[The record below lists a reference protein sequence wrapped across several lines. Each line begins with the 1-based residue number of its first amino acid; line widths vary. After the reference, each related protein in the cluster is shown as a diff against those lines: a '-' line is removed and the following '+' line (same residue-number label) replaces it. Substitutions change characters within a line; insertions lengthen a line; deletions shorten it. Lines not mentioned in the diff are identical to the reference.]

1 MYTPFTFLGLLATAM
16 AAVIGEKPIEFRCG
30 SENPPAEILAQA
42 AAMSHAPTPL
52 AAQSINIQTYFH
64 VVTTQAKAGSVTQAQ
79 LNSQVLLFFSLER
92 NPNMHT
98 RWAIVFDDLERF
110 LFCSANISDGLD
122 LYLHGDYQ

>member
-79 LNSQVLLFFSLER
+79 LNSQVQLSLSCE
-92 NPNMHT
+92 NNLNIHT
-98 RWAIVFDDLERF
+98 RRATVFNDQKRSWF
-110 LFCSANISDGLD
+110 LFCR
-122 LYLHGDYQ
+122 H